1 MSKIIKNIKWL
12 FFDKVFILI
21 LQFFIGVKI
30 ANYYGSESFGM
41 YNYAMSI
48 VSFSAI
54 LFELLNDRV
63 IKKFFDESEY
73 TNIVYNVNIFRNLMA
88 FLC

>member
-30 ANYYGSESFGM
+30 ANYYGS
-41 YNYAMSI
+41 
-48 VSFSAI
+48 
-54 LFELLNDRV
+54 
-63 IKKFFDESEY
+63 
-73 TNIVYNVNIFRNLMA
+73 
-88 FLC
+88 